1 MANISQ
7 SNPLSSYIDMLEK
20 AYVFYHP
27 QNAGLRVVTVDEGVF
42 FCIKDLVAIT
52 DIGRDTLFP
61 VLADTEGKVVEM
73 YIEEKTKKVPKAFK
87 KRVFFGEYF
96 GKADKVNR
104 NSRSAWR
111 NMIFVDS
118 QMVRDMTIG
127 CSKDPERKL
136 FYKWVKDFILPVV
149 KDEYRC
155 WNYECL
161 MIDKVCYDPLENPID
176 IRYATD
182 GLYINGMRIN

>member
-1 MANISQ
+1 
-7 SNPLSSYIDMLEK
+7 MLGK

-27 QNAGLRVVTVDEGVF
+27 QYGGLRVVNNDEGLF
-42 FCIKDLVAIT
+42 FCIEDLVAIT

-73 YIEEKTKKVPKAFK
+73 YVEVHTKKVPKDFTH
-87 KRVFFGEYF
+87 RLFFGEFF
-96 GKADKVNR
+96 GHADKVNR
-104 NSRSAWR
+104 NCRLAWR

-118 QMVRDMTIG
+118 QVLKDMTIG

-136 FYKWVKDFILPVV
+136 FYKWVKDFIQPVMENE
-149 KDEYRC
+149 DRL
-155 WNYECL
+155 WHYECV
-161 MIDKVCYDPLENPID
+161 MTKKVCYPLLEKPMD
-176 IRYATD
+176 IRYDVD